1 MIKTYLN
8 AKILAIKRR
17 LHILIFNDF
26 NPYPKVPANLY
37 FSPSYIVDNN
47 KYKNQKF
54 KYKNSNKNND
64 KIWRINSRN
73 KIKQLLSISSN
84 LYCKNVLD
92 INIKIKKGYT
102 RKRIY
107 LEFSKNRHAPIDI
120 ITKNNI
126 NKFKGV
132 IICMQGTNSGAHLN
146 LGEIKMPA
154 DVFKVKNGSSLAM
167 QAAEFGFIAVSFER
181 IGFGE
186 RREIKLQNRNLSPTI
201 DFSFHSLL
209 YGNSSLGETVAE
221 IAVLVKWL
229 KKKYSSKYKIWLKGY
244 SSAGT
249 TAIAAAASD
258 DNIDG
263 IAVGGCVGLANET
276 ILKRGATGYNDIPSL
291 LKWFDQ
297 DVMISLISPR
307 PCIIVAGI
315 SDHIWPY
322 KFAEKAL
329 KVPKIIYN
337 SDKSDN
343 NLVLLKG
350 NKGHTYY
357 PDIIWPKI
365 IDIFKNNRNK
375 KYNG

>member
-1 MIKTYLN
+1 
-8 AKILAIKRR
+8 
-17 LHILIFNDF
+17 
-26 NPYPKVPANLY
+26 
-37 FSPSYIVDNN
+37 
-47 KYKNQKF
+47 
-54 KYKNSNKNND
+54 
-64 KIWRINSRN
+64 
-73 KIKQLLSISSN
+73 
-84 LYCKNVLD
+84 
-92 INIKIKKGYT
+92 
-102 RKRIY
+102 
-107 LEFSKNRHAPIDI
+107 
-120 ITKNNI
+120 
-126 NKFKGV
+126 
-132 IICMQGTNSGAHLN
+132 
-146 LGEIKMPA
+146 
-154 DVFKVKNGSSLAM
+154 
-167 QAAEFGFIAVSFER
+167 
-181 IGFGE
+181 
-186 RREIKLQNRNLSPTI
+186 
-201 DFSFHSLL
+201 
-209 YGNSSLGETVAE
+209 GNSSLGETVAE
-221 IAVLVKWL
+221 ITALVKWL

-249 TAIAAAASD
+249 TAIAAAASN

-263 IAVGGCVGLANET
+263 IAIGGCVGLANET

-357 PDIIWPKI
+357 PDVIWPKI
-365 IDIFKNNRNK
+365 IDIF
-375 KYNG
+375 